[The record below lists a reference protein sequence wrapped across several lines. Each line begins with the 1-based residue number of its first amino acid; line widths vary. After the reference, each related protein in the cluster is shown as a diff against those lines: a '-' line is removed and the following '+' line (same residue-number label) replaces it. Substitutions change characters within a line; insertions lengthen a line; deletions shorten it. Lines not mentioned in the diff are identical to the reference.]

1 MNSKQSVIQRRLLQH
16 ASQGR
21 SPARGFTLIELMI
34 AMLLGLVVISGVT
47 SIFIANQRAY
57 KTNEALSDVQEGSRI
72 GFEMLARDVRAA
84 GLTGCDSTSGRVANV
99 LNGGSTLWYADW
111 ANALHGYDNTD
122 TDPAVTTGT
131 GVGQRVTG
139 TDSLHVVSAGS
150 LDATIGVN
158 SGNNPAR
165 LFLNQASPD
174 LSKGDIIMVCDYDH
188 AAIVQISQYNGDIT
202 IVHNTGNGGGEPQPG
217 NCSKGLGYPSDC
229 STNGNAYTFPPNS
242 QIAKLSA
249 SDWYIGNNPVGGKS
263 LYRVT
268 VVTGTSGVTTQA
280 EEMVRNVTD
289 MQITYHQAPG
299 TSYVTAP
306 NVTDWSKVDATQIT
320 LTVQSTDQRAG
331 TDSKA
336 ISRPFTFLATVR
348 NRVQ

>member
-1 MNSKQSVIQRRLLQH
+1 MNSKHSVIQRRPSRH
-16 ASQGR
+16 AAQGR
-21 SPARGFTLIELMI
+21 TPARGFTLIELMI
-34 AMLLGLVVISGVT
+34 AMLLGWVVISGVT

-72 GFEMLARDVRAA
+72 GFEMLARDVRGA
-84 GLTGCDSTSGRVANV
+84 GLTGCDSTSGRVSNV
-99 LNGGSTLWYADW
+99 LNGGSTNWYADW
-111 ANALHGYDNTD
+111 ANALHGYDNSD

-131 GVGQRVTG
+131 GAGQRVTG
-139 TDSLHVVSAGS
+139 TDSLHIVSAGS

-165 LFLNQASPD
+165 LFLNQASPT
-174 LSKGDIIMVCDYDH
+174 LAKGDIIMVCDYDH

-202 IVHNTGNGGGEPQPG
+202 VVHNTGNGGGEPQPG

-249 SDWYIGNNPVGGKS
+249 SDWYIGNNPVGGRS
-263 LYRVT
+263 LYRITLVNNA
-268 VVTGTSGVTTQA
+268 GNMTTQA
-280 EEMVRNVTD
+280 DEMVRNVND
-289 MQITYHQAPG
+289 MQIQYIQPSNTYPVSAA
-299 TSYVTAP
+299 S
-306 NVTDWSKVDATQIT
+306 VTDWSAVDATQIT
-320 LTVQSTDQRAG
+320 LTVQSTDKRAG
-331 TDSKA
+331 TDAKP